1 MPFLRLTLQP
11 APGSEVSARLASQL
25 TQLMATKLGKK
36 AELTSVLVEAP
47 AAALWTI
54 GGAAATKTAMLEV
67 SITEGTNNAV
77 EKSDF
82 IAAAH
87 RLLCNELPALEPI
100 AYIVLK
106 EVPAENWGYDGR
118 TQAARRTAATA

>member
-11 APGSEVSARLASQL
+11 TPGSEVSARLAAQL

-47 AAALWTI
+47 ASALWTI
-54 GGAAATKTAMLEV
+54 GGAVSARTAMLEV

-87 RLLCNELPALEPI
+87 RLLCDELPALEPI

-118 TQAARRTAATA
+118 TQAARRTAAST